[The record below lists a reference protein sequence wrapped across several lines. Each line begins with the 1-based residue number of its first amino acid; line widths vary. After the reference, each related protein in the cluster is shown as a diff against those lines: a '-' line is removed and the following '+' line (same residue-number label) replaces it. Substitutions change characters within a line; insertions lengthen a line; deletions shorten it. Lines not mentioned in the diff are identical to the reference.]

1 MSTAPTATHRP
12 HDAATAGPSVGRP
25 ADEDAQRA
33 RLAEQERR
41 DAECLTFFVC
51 LVTAAVTLLGLTLAT
66 DLDQLTRILLA
77 GGITAVVGTLVHAV
91 AGPEDDGL

>member
-12 HDAATAGPSVGRP
+12 HDAAVGPSGGRP
-25 ADEDAQRA
+25 DDDAQRA

-51 LVTAAVTLLGLTLAT
+51 LVTASVALLGLTLAT

-77 GGITAVVGTLVHAV
+77 GGITVVVGALVHAV
-91 AGPEDDGL
+91 AGPDDDGR